1 MSKRIPGVWEPP
13 IPKPEE
19 FSVNAS
25 KSALDRIREATP
37 EMAFQIAA
45 DRARA
50 AGLPYGDSGVVDVPG
65 RGMGGGGFG
74 GQGAPSSRTI
84 QANFD
89 NIMDDYAYRVAQA
102 LYNAGDPDATLELP
116 DGTQAEL
123 YTNDLAILYVTA
135 GRTMDHVDIH
145 TFRSVRG
152 LDGAWEDL
160 LFEAGYR

>member
-1 MSKRIPGVWEPP
+1 MSKRMPGVWEPP
-13 IPKPEE
+13 TSKPEE

-25 KSALDRIREATP
+25 KSAIDRIRDATP

-45 DRARA
+45 DRAQA
-50 AGLPYGDSGVVDVPG
+50 AGLAYGDSGVVQVPG
-65 RGMGGGGFG
+65 RGGGASFG
-74 GQGAPSSRTI
+74 GQGGAPSRTI

-89 NIMDDYAYRVAQA
+89 NITDDYQYRVAQA
-102 LYNAGDPDATLELP
+102 LYNAGDPDARIDLP

-123 YTNDLAILYVTA
+123 YTNDLAILYVMA
-135 GRTMDHVDIH
+135 GRSLDHVDIH

-160 LFEAGYR
+160 LFEAGY